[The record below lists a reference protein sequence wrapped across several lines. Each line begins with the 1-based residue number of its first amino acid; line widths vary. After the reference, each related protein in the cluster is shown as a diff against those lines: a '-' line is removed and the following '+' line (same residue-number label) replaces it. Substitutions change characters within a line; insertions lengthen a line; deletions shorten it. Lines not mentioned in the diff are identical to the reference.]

1 MQTPHEMP
9 RNMRI
14 YLHQLQPCLVVTAKP
29 CERLRCPSRRLSG
42 GLQAVCT
49 RHLGRVSLSAA
60 DKRCNQWRGPHQRAK
75 SGAVLRQLQQWGE
88 AAPKA
93 RPGQARS
100 IPLRAGFGPAAL
112 TLPFDRESLNSQPR
126 SPPTILPTG
135 PESFAPRAASL
146 HRRRPCRGLCDA
158 HPRASPAWRASTQM
172 STRTCPAATGTTTL
186 STLVRRVRKAPS
198 ARVADCFA

>member
-60 DKRCNQWRGPHQRAK
+60 DKRCSQWRGPHQRRRAGLCCGNCSNGGK
-75 SGAVLRQLQQWGE
+75 QR
-88 AAPKA
+88 P
-93 RPGQARS
+93 RPGQARPGPSHFVLVLVQQLSPFHS
-100 IPLRAGFGPAAL
+100 IA
-112 TLPFDRESLNSQPR
+112 
-126 SPPTILPTG
+126 
-135 PESFAPRAASL
+135 
-146 HRRRPCRGLCDA
+146 
-158 HPRASPAWRASTQM
+158 RASTPNLAALRP
-172 STRTCPAATGTTTL
+172 SCPPAPSPSPPAPLLSIVVDRVAACATRTLVPAQHGARL
-186 STLVRRVRKAPS
+186 RRCQPEHAPQLLGL
-198 ARVADCFA
+198 RLCQH